1 MNPYT
6 CRNET
11 RMFNVVTK
19 PKNTERY
26 KNGFT
31 PRLNENEFKRKLN
44 GGFVFVCDMGDI
56 FSPMVKDEW
65 V

>member
-1 MNPYT
+1 
-6 CRNET
+6 
-11 RMFNVVTK
+11 VVTK